1 MSEIILTPEYWDC
14 ECEKDYIHHRCETMC
29 AACEARREDQ
39 PQSRINEVIAAGLVI
54 PKRRRTPLV
63 RGQATSDASDRCLHG
78 FLICDDPS
86 CWRSTPAGK
95 A

>member
-39 PQSRINEVIAAGLVI
+39 PQSRVNEVIAAGLVI
-54 PKRRRTPLV
+54 PKRRRTKRAPDF
-63 RGQATSDASDRCLHG
+63 ATVAAS
-78 FLICDDPS
+78 
-86 CWRSTPAGK
+86 
-95 A
+95 